1 MSYQPTTQYYV
12 GIDGGG
18 STCRARVADHS
29 GTILGEGIS
38 GSANLR
44 LGLDHSLTAIRQCV
58 AEALKQAG
66 LNSVRFNELKCGIG
80 LAGLVLKNDN
90 TTIQPIKALF
100 ADCLLTNDAYI
111 ACLGAHQG
119 HYGGVVIIGTGSCAQ
134 IISPTESRTFGGW
147 GLTLGDQASG
157 SWLGREAMRL
167 ALLAVEQIIPM
178 SPLMEVLSAPFN
190 HEAEAIFNWG
200 LSARPADYAQLAPR
214 IFQFAQAQDPYAQT
228 LIQTACDEV
237 IRLIRALERYQTGQ
251 IALLGGLAALYQAL
265 LPLEMQSLLTQPKGN
280 ALDGALLMARSL

>member
-1 MSYQPTTQYYV
+1 
-12 GIDGGG
+12 
-18 STCRARVADHS
+18 
-29 GTILGEGIS
+29 
-38 GSANLR
+38 
-44 LGLDHSLTAIRQCV
+44 
-58 AEALKQAG
+58 
-66 LNSVRFNELKCGIG
+66 
-80 LAGLVLKNDN
+80 
-90 TTIQPIKALF
+90 
-100 ADCLLTNDAYI
+100 
-111 ACLGAHQG
+111 
-119 HYGGVVIIGTGSCAQ
+119 
-134 IISPTESRTFGGW
+134 
-147 GLTLGDQASG
+147 
-157 SWLGREAMRL
+157 MRL